1 MGASMEKICTPL
13 DYVDRALRLAQKRH
27 QHIKEN
33 VVGGESLEPMYNSIV
48 QQLIFLRN
56 VLLGEEKNK
65 ARLWELTFGMYVTKE
80 FEASDPIFEERLVDA
95 FFIASQIRKGLK
107 IKLPHQVSPNYDLKQ
122 KELLAPFPDDYYV

>member
-1 MGASMEKICTPL
+1 MEKICTSL
-13 DYVDRALRLAQKRH
+13 DYVDRALRLVQKRH

-65 ARLWELTFGMYVTKE
+65 VR
-80 FEASDPIFEERLVDA
+80 
-95 FFIASQIRKGLK
+95 
-107 IKLPHQVSPNYDLKQ
+107 
-122 KELLAPFPDDYYV
+122 